1 MQGKKTK
8 TGKRQGIGK
17 KDKQINQ
24 EKKKKEIG
32 TKSREKKS
40 SWKKLMTLLLL
51 IKVTE
56 TISQKHEKL
65 K

>member
-24 EKKKKEIG
+24 EKKKKRNRDKVKRKEIIVEK
-32 TKSREKKS
+32 TNDSIIINKSN
-40 SWKKLMTLLLL
+40 
-51 IKVTE
+51 
-56 TISQKHEKL
+56 
-65 K
+65 